1 MRRDTSKQARSKQ
14 AGFTLVEVLI
24 SMFIFSLLSTAT
36 LSVLLS
42 TLQNKEHL
50 SQKNEQLRQIDNLRI
65 HLKSDLAQT
74 LNVTRPDEF
83 GRVGQESFS
92 GGLMA
97 SNKVLSLSRSGWLN
111 PGGFERRSDL
121 QAVDYTFDQGVF
133 TRNIRAR
140 FNAVANTPTYQQVLA
155 QNVKSLKV
163 TFFDGE
169 YWVDNWLTGEPP
181 LGTGKLPELA
191 ALDIVFESGEDLRQ
205 IFYVGV
211 GQ

>member
-42 TLQNKEHL
+42 TLQNIEEHL

-83 GRVGQESFS
+83 GRVGQESF
-92 GGLMA
+92 
-97 SNKVLSLSRSGWLN
+97 
-111 PGGFERRSDL
+111 
-121 QAVDYTFDQGVF
+121 
-133 TRNIRAR
+133 
-140 FNAVANTPTYQQVLA
+140 
-155 QNVKSLKV
+155 
-163 TFFDGE
+163 
-169 YWVDNWLTGEPP
+169 
-181 LGTGKLPELA
+181 LA
-191 ALDIVFESGEDLRQ
+191 A
-205 IFYVGV
+205 
-211 GQ
+211 